1 MAVNLQIKN
10 ESYSVPLQID
20 PNDSIAAVKAAYQK
34 SGKVQ
39 GRADYIVLLHK
50 GKELQDE
57 KSIAEHGITD
67 GAVLVHIETLH
78 EPFHGVNYE
87 LLADA
92 IKQRRMHEQAN
103 LRMMQQDNIWAA
115 GEDGT
120 VHHLGFDKSII
131 SRMTAKPSAPPPT
144 KGSRL
149 KWRRH
154 LTLSLSHTASGRT
167 FFNQLSVL
175 VNGCSY
181 HVLPSMEGRWNGD
194 LTSIPAQE
202 EGSQVC
208 SSELAYR
215 EEGVWHLRQ
224 MRTSISGL
232 TTTQYSWIKPAAD
245 GILKVETDDPS
256 LRGSDITMQEVGL
269 NILIITATSKRT
281 GRPVMVETIT
291 SIDNARRLRTVQR
304 FDETGGF
311 RFVYIMNEKR
321 VVDAVSGAME
331 RYDSNNMF

>member
-1 MAVNLQIKN
+1 MSVTLQVKN
-10 ESYSVPLQID
+10 EAHSVQLQFD
-20 PNDSIAAVKAAYQK
+20 AHDSIAAVKAAYQK
-34 SGKVQ
+34 SGKVL

-57 KSIAEHGITD
+57 KSIAEHGISD

-103 LRMMQQDNIWAA
+103 VRMMQQDNIWAA

-120 VHHLGFDKSII
+120 VHQLGFDKSII
-131 SRMTAKPSAPPPT
+131 SRMSAKPTAPPPA
-144 KGSRL
+144 K
-149 KWRRH
+149 
-154 LTLSLSHTASGRT
+154 ASGRT
-167 FFNQLSVL
+167 FFNQMSVL

-181 HVLPSMEGRWNGD
+181 HVLPSMEGRWNGE
-194 LTSIPAQE
+194 LTSIPSQE
-202 EGSQVC
+202 EGTQVC
-208 SSELAYR
+208 SSELVYR

-245 GILKVETDDPS
+245 GILKLETDDPS
-256 LRGSDITMQEVGL
+256 LRGADITMQEVGL
-269 NILIITATSKRT
+269 NILIITGTSKRT
-281 GRPVMVETIT
+281 GRPVFVETIT
-291 SIDNARRLRTVQR
+291 SIDNARRMRTVQR
-304 FDETGGF
+304 FDESGGF
-311 RFVYIMNEKR
+311 RSVFVMNEKR
-321 VVDAVSGAME
+321 VVDAVSGALE
-331 RYDSNNMF
+331 RYDTNLF